1 MPSPKQP
8 AAQKPRAP
16 LPPKDRPK
24 PARQHPSSP
33 AWSGMSPDAAAA
45 AEQMTIEETT
55 PLVVVGGNDP
65 LDESQPITPPS
76 TPTSEPPTAEQ
87 VDSLAGLIGIIFM
100 LIGRALHF
108 FRTPGPNMVWIPT
121 PLDVE
126 DVGDVVGLI
135 GASVGYGARSIEEER
150 QIKQP
155 PVDVQ

>member
-1 MPSPKQP
+1 
-8 AAQKPRAP
+8 
-16 LPPKDRPK
+16 
-24 PARQHPSSP
+24 
-33 AWSGMSPDAAAA
+33 MSPDAAAA

-126 DVGDVVGLI
+126 AVSGPAARLIGRHAPTVNLDGAEDVGDVVGLI